1 MADTRTEVPPPSAFG
16 LLKPRSAEAQLISDL
31 AREVAYLIGVTAR
44 PLTKAGPSPLK
55 RGENTAT
62 ARENALLLVAP
73 PSKHAREVKVGP
85 GKSTDPA
92 GAEDSEKSVDATGLA
107 KKRVPVGDGEDIEV
121 PVVKVTVPTLLAS
134 QEVTGE
140 DTVLGRPGTYLG
152 CGVTTCSG
160 LGVTGEHGDTVA
172 GNAPHPAFVLRR
184 TDDHGGDARR
194 DTSCINRDNKVE
206 QQTTTESLGSNSTG
220 LTDRG
225 GALVS
230 PGRRDAEDE
239 RHVVGSIL
247 LSNPRGDI
255 VATPLALL
263 SAREA
268 SFRTELIRRK
278 EHYKLGGT
286 GKEGNLTSEGSENP
300 NLGGSEE
307 LKAPAPLA
315 QDDRQACSLRVAE
328 EEILTTPPRRVL
340 RGKSKRSPGHVYVS
354 RSPLMASTRPTG
366 AQPLVQPRQP
376 LDEGNGNL
384 GPCTA
389 VTHPTFPNSVD
400 ERDRRK
406 VDALDGTG
414 SSLSPP
420 RPGKGGEFVSFARPA
435 AHWSITVG
443 VGARGRGASPDG
455 VQGKGQSEGLRIANV
470 NAAGG
475 RGGDGGGSGGDVV
488 GRFACRGYLLDP
500 TFADSNPI
508 ILHPRLPRISGG
520 RGLSQ
525 VVPESSTLADHIASQ
540 VAKGATDG
548 RKGGIEPYRNVVDVL
563 RHHVDVSGGR
573 PAGVHRYFSEQGR
586 PLSPVNFQHVYD
598 SVEKRK
604 RDHVEPHLVVFP

>member
-1 MADTRTEVPPPSAFG
+1 MANVRTEVPPPSAFG

-44 PLTKAGPSPLK
+44 PLTKADRSPTN
-55 RGENTAT
+55 REENIQAGKEKT
-62 ARENALLLVAP
+62 LLLVAP
-73 PSKHAREVKVGP
+73 PSKHAREVEP
-85 GKSTDPA
+85 GKNTDPE
-92 GAEDSEKSVDATGLA
+92 GAEDSEKSVDATVLA
-107 KKRVPVGDGEDIEV
+107 KKQVPVGDGEEMEV

-134 QEVTGE
+134 REGTGD
-140 DTVLGRPGTYLG
+140 DTVLERPGTYLG

-160 LGVTGEHGDTVA
+160 LGVTGEHGDIIA
-172 GNAPHPAFVLRR
+172 GNVPHPDFVLRKI
-184 TDDHGGDARR
+184 DDGHDARR
-194 DTSCINRDNKVE
+194 DNSYINCDNKLE
-206 QQTTTESLGSNSTG
+206 QETTTESLGSNSTE
-220 LTDRG
+220 LANRG

-230 PGRRDAEDE
+230 TGRRDKDYEK
-239 RHVVGSIL
+239 HVVGSIFL
-247 LSNPRGDI
+247 LNPRDVI

-268 SFRTELIRRK
+268 SFRAELIRRK

-286 GKEGNLTSEGSENP
+286 GKEGKFNSEESEKLHLEGSEQ
-300 NLGGSEE
+300 

-315 QDDRQACSLRVAE
+315 QEDRQTCPLQAAKQES
-328 EEILTTPPRRVL
+328 LTTPPRRAL
-340 RGKSKRSPGHVYVS
+340 LGKSKHSPGHVDVS

-366 AQPLVQPRQP
+366 AQPPVQPWRP
-376 LDEGNGNL
+376 LDEGSGNL
-384 GPCTA
+384 RPRTA
-389 VTHPTFPNSVD
+389 GMHPAFPNRVD

-414 SSLSPP
+414 SFLSPL
-420 RPGKGGEFVSFARPA
+420 RPGKGEEFVSFARPA
-435 AHWSITVG
+435 AHWSVTAG
-443 VGARGRGASPDG
+443 VGARGRGVSPDR
-455 VQGKGQSEGLRIANV
+455 VQGKGQSEGLRITNA
-470 NAAGG
+470 NAASG
-475 RGGDGGGSGGDVV
+475 RGGGGRGGDVV
-488 GRFACRGYLLDP
+488 GRFVCRGYLLDP

-520 RGLSQ
+520 RGFSQ

-540 VAKGATDG
+540 VAMRATDG
-548 RKGGIEPYRNVVDVL
+548 TKGGIEPYRNVVDVL
-563 RHHVDVSGGR
+563 WHHVDVSGGR
-573 PAGVHRYFSEQGR
+573 PAGAHRYFSEQGR